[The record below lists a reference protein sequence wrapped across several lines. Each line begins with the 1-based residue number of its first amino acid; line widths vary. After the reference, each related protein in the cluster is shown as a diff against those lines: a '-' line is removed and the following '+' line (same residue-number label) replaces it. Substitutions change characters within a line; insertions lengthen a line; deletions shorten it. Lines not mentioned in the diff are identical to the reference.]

1 MMPTMIIAPIVM
13 IMIPA
18 IIMHDASGQNEWGGQ
33 KDHRKQQNDDSFCNA
48 HSGSI
53 GYDCGFC

>member
-1 MMPTMIIAPIVM
+1 MIIVPIVM

-18 IIMHDASGQNEWGGQ
+18 IIMYDAARQNEWGDQ

-53 GYDCGFC
+53 GDVRGF

>member
-1 MMPTMIIAPIVM
+1 MMPTMIIVPIVM

-18 IIMHDASGQNEWGGQ
+18 IIMYDAARQNEWGDQ

-53 GYDCGFC
+53 GDVRGF